1 MGRKEMRVY
10 FKIPKLLLHSSSQLT
25 LVQMHEVGVP
35 TIPMLQMGSLWPRL
49 VKWLTQGDMLAN
61 CSDWALMPCPMVL
74 SCIKLCLRNWGW
86 VLFSLPINY
95 QDVFS
100 EASKLHQ
107 PFSGI
112 KMPRPNSAV
121 AAAAANSCFLSTM
134 VGSMC
139 QALKERPWG
148 LLLQLAKMWHL
159 ALKQARVLISR
170 NVIKLLS
177 E

>member
-1 MGRKEMRVY
+1 MGWKEMRVY

-35 TIPMLQMGSLWPRL
+35 SIPMLQMGSLRRRL
-49 VKWLTQGDMLAN
+49 VKWLTQGDMIAN
-61 CSDWALMPCPMVL
+61 CSDWALMPRPMVL
-74 SCIKLCLRNWGW
+74 SCIKLDLRNWGL

-112 KMPRPNSAV
+112 KMPGLNSAAA
-121 AAAAANSCFLSTM
+121 AAAAANSCLLSTT

-159 ALKQARVLISR
+159 ALIQARVLISR
-170 NVIKLLS
+170 NIIKLLS
-177 E
+177 